1 MPEIKC
7 PNCGNLFTIDQNQY
21 DDLIREV
28 RNDVFEKEIQQ
39 RLNIEKEKL
48 ESSFKVQQMQ
58 SSNENQNRIR
68 ELQSQIDSLKNII
81 ANNELSKN
89 SAIAEAIN
97 KKELELKN
105 KDLEINNLQSKLDNQ
120 ALSLDMKYKELIN
133 SKDQEIVSLNNK
145 IDLNKKE
152 AEIKQNNL
160 IEQQRLEL
168 KAKDEQIAYYKDMK
182 LKLSTKLVGESLE
195 QHCQNAF
202 NSIRMT
208 AFPHAYFEKDND
220 SSSGEKGDFIFKEYT
235 EEGAELISIMFEMKN
250 ESDETATKHKN
261 EDFFAKLD
269 KDRKTKNCEY
279 AILVSMLEPES
290 ELYNAGIVDVSYKY
304 PKMYV
309 VRPQCF
315 IPIITLLRNASLNA
329 SKYKNELMIARN
341 QSIDVTNFENSL
353 LDFQDKFNKNYNL
366 ASQRFNSAIEEIDK
380 TIDHLNKV
388 KEGLLGADR
397 NLRLANDK
405 AQDLSIK
412 KLTRNNPTMKEAFD
426 KVKNEN

>member
-58 SSNENQNRIR
+58 SSNENQNKIR

-97 KKELELKN
+97 KKEIELKN
-105 KDLEINNLQSKLDNQ
+105 KDLEISNLQSKLDNQ

-152 AEIKQNNL
+152 AEIKQNNI

-250 ESDETATKHKN
+250 ENDETATKHKN

-412 KLTRNNPTMKEAFD
+412 KLTRNNPTMKEAFE
-426 KVKNEN
+426 KAKNEN

>member
-58 SSNENQNRIR
+58 SSNENQNKIR
-68 ELQSQIDSLKNII
+68 ELQSQIDALKNTI
-81 ANNELSKN
+81 ANNELAKN

-97 KKELELKN
+97 KKEIELKN
-105 KDLEINNLQSKLDNQ
+105 KDLEISNLQSKLDNQ

-250 ESDETATKHKN
+250 ENDETATKHKN